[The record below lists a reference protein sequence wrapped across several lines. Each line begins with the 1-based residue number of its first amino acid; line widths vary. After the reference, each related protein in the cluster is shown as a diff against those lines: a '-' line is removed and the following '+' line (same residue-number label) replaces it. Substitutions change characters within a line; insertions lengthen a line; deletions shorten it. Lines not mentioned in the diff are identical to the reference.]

1 MYKKFVQMN
10 SKNISDS
17 FYMNGDF
24 GGYLIFLMKDED
36 NLPISEWHY
45 FLLFSTKFLTSDY
58 NCAH

>member
-45 FLLFSTKFLTSDY
+45 FLLFSTKF
-58 NCAH
+58 